1 MFGEDSVPKT
11 FTGDRF
17 EVVVDQKLAKI
28 DLATQNVVCEDDQVS
43 FNVNFKQFYIFKYSE
58 TQRTH
63 ISVPNDDLVHKLTRL
78 I

>member
-28 DLATQNVVCEDDQVS
+28 DLATQHVVCEEDEVR
-43 FNVNFKQFYIFKYSE
+43 F
-58 TQRTH
+58 
-63 ISVPNDDLVHKLTRL
+63 DL
-78 I
+78 

>member
-1 MFGEDSVPKT
+1 MYYFHSFTSLLKDMFGEDSVPKT

-43 FNVNFKQFYIFKYSE
+43 YI
-58 TQRTH
+58 
-63 ISVPNDDLVHKLTRL
+63 
-78 I
+78 

>member
-1 MFGEDSVPKT
+1 MNYYFNIIISAFKDMFGEDSVPKT

-43 FNVNFKQFYIFKYSE
+43 SYCFNVKQPF
-58 TQRTH
+58 
-63 ISVPNDDLVHKLTRL
+63 DL

>member
-43 FNVNFKQFYIFKYSE
+43 Y
-58 TQRTH
+58 T
-63 ISVPNDDLVHKLTRL
+63 
-78 I
+78 